1 MAVDTTLAWSAD
13 CGWTGRGYLILRPH
27 HHRGHGERSEDCQY
41 CQSSG
46 DGYSEISA
54 PAKLVKT
61 KIRRVIKFRIFM
73 FANFKICLTNE
84 FT

>member
-1 MAVDTTLAWSAD
+1 MADVTTLAWSAD

-27 HHRGHGERSEDCQY
+27 HRRGHGERSGDCQY

-46 DGYSEISA
+46 DGYSGISA
-54 PAKLVKT
+54 PARLLKT
-61 KIRRVIKFRIFM
+61 KIRRVIKFLIFM